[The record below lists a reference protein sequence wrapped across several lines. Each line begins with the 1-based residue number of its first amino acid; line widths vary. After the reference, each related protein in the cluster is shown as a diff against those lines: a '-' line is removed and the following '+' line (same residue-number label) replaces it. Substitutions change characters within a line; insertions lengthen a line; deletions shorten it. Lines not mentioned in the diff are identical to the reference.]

1 MSDTAVPLPSELALL
16 DGGRNGRFAAI
27 ERWLGRLGEHLNPI
41 LVKETRQALKSRQFA
56 LTFALLLV
64 FGWAWS
70 IFGLWLMGPEAAY
83 GVKGPEMLIGYYAIL
98 AFPLVVIVPFGAF
111 RSLASEQEE
120 HTYELLWITA
130 LRPHQIVSGKLGS
143 AMVQMLIYVSAI
155 SPCLAFTYMLR
166 GISFPTILLVIS
178 YTILASLGFS
188 LIGLLIGTL
197 STEKHIQ
204 VLLSVL
210 LILGLL
216 LAFYLSCLTAWSLV
230 YYSDQFFTEPEFWQV
245 NGAILTAYGSYFA
258 MAFAAAVA
266 RITFASDNRSSAL
279 RVVMFAQHVLL
290 TTWIAWGCMASTSTV
305 RVYTPALAM
314 FLILVGLH
322 WYITGAFMTGESSYL
337 SLRVRRQLPMSFLG
351 RTFLTWFN
359 PGPATGYVFAVCGI
373 LAALI
378 TVSVAIVVGESLMAG
393 IVSPVAG
400 LRIDNVLVF
409 GALEASY
416 LTIYLGLGLL
426 LIGLLRRVSR
436 TGLVLSLL
444 IQILLLLLGCGVPL
458 FVQTMS
464 PQWGQTGYSL
474 LQMSNPFWTLGEIAD
489 SNTLPVETPV
499 LLTVL
504 PIVALIVFTLNL
516 PTIIREL
523 RRVRI
528 AKPARVAEED
538 TELAARFAPLQPTR
552 LSPWD
557 D

>member
-1 MSDTAVPLPSELALL
+1 MSNTALPVPNNLSIVDAEREGRLA
-16 DGGRNGRFAAI
+16 AA

-56 LTFALLLV
+56 LTFALLLI

-70 IFGLWLMGPEAAY
+70 IFGLWLMGPEVSY
-83 GVKGPEMLIGYYAIL
+83 GVKGPEMLLGYYIIL
-98 AFPLVVIVPFGAF
+98 AFPLVVVVPFGAF

-120 HTYELLWITA
+120 HTYELLWITT
-130 LRPHQIVSGKLGS
+130 LRPRQIVSGKLGS
-143 AMVQMLIYVSAI
+143 AVMQMLIYLSAI
-155 SPCLAFTYMLR
+155 SPCVAFTYMLR
-166 GISFPTILLVIS
+166 GISFPTILLVIA
-178 YTILASLGFS
+178 YTVLASLGFS

-197 STEKHIQ
+197 STEKHVQ

-216 LAFYLSCLTAWSLV
+216 LAFYLSCLSAWGTV
-230 YYSDQFFTEPEFWQV
+230 YYSDQFFMEAEFWQI

-266 RITFASDNRSSAL
+266 RITFASDNRSTAL

-290 TTWIAWGCMASTSTV
+290 TIWIAMGCLAAHGQY
-305 RVYTPALAM
+305 YTPWLM
-314 FLILVGLH
+314 LFLTLVGLH
-322 WYITGAFMTGESSYL
+322 WYITGAFMVGESPDL
-337 SLRVRRQLPMSFLG
+337 SLRVRRQLPMSILG
-351 RTFLTWFN
+351 RSFLTWFS
-359 PGPATGYVFAVCGI
+359 PGPATGYVFAISGS

-378 TVSVAIVVGESLMAG
+378 TVTAVILIVESAIGGVVTRAGFVSAES
-393 IVSPVAG
+393 I
-400 LRIDNVLVF
+400 LVF
-409 GALEASY
+409 AALATSY

-426 LIGLLRRVSR
+426 AVGLLRRVSR

-458 FVQTMS
+458 FIQTMS
-464 PQWGQTGYSL
+464 PDWGQTGYSL
-474 LQMSNPFWTLGEIAD
+474 LQMSNPFWTLTQVAD
-489 SNTLPVETPV
+489 NSTLPVETPI

-504 PIVALIVFTLNL
+504 PIVALIVLVLNL
-516 PTIIREL
+516 PAIIREL
-523 RRVRI
+523 RHVRI

-538 TELAARFAPLQPTR
+538 AELAARFAPAQPTR